1 MSMVVIPSVWKPQN
15 VQERAVFELDF
26 TGEAGGGGRYRL
38 GGTGSTGVQGFMG
51 EAFAGLTASGVD
63 AFGSASQILLGIDGL
78 YVASLTPTLGESED
92 DILRDLI
99 LLLNENGIPATFDPA
114 LMEVSL
120 NTPLF
125 GDQAFFWG
133 NDDTG
138 LVFQTSIGGVPE
150 PASLV
155 LLGCGLAALVGL
167 TWRRHP
173 RHDQSI
179 T

>member
-1 MSMVVIPSVWKPQN
+1 MRQRDDFAGVPDSKGY
-15 VQERAVFELDF
+15 ERA
-26 TGEAGGGGRYRL
+26 
-38 GGTGSTGVQGFMG
+38 STTPGI
-51 EAFAGLTASGVD
+51 EPARARRTASGVD

-92 DILRDLI
+92 DILLDLI

-155 LLGCGLAALVGL
+155 SARVR
-167 TWRRHP
+167 TRRARGTDVETP
-173 RHDQSI
+173 PE